1 MKYKLLSTV
10 LGIVCI
16 VLGINIYKIN
26 SRVVERVQDCG
37 HMKELEDLR
46 FEKEEWLKRE
56 SVFLQQNAFLV
67 TENNELKMQ
76 LNRKPQIIYRDV
88 QKQTID
94 DAASE
99 SYTDALRQ
107 RYSPNK

>member
-1 MKYKLLSTV
+1 
-10 LGIVCI
+10 
-16 VLGINIYKIN
+16 
-26 SRVVERVQDCG
+26 
-37 HMKELEDLR
+37 MKELEDLK
-46 FEKEEWLKRE
+46 FEKEEWKKRE
-56 SVFLQQNAFLV
+56 NVFLEQNAFLV
-67 TENNELKMQ
+67 TENNELKQQ

-99 SYTDALRQ
+99 SYTDVLRQ

>member
-26 SRVVERVQDCG
+26 STKVEKVQDCG
-37 HMKELEDLR
+37 HTKELEDLK
-46 FEKEEWLKRE
+46 FEKEEWIKRE
-56 SVFLQQNAFLV
+56 NVFLEQNGFLV
-67 TENNELKMQ
+67 NENNELKQQ
-76 LNRKPQIIYRDV
+76 LNRKPQIIYKHV

-94 DAASE
+94 VDASE
-99 SYTDALRQ
+99 SYIDALEH